1 MSSISQHNFFIL
13 FTFLLISTMMKIE
26 RFEVNPF
33 QENCYIVS
41 DDSG

>member
-1 MSSISQHNFFIL
+1 
-13 FTFLLISTMMKIE
+13 MMKIE

-41 DDSG
+41 DDSGEGIIID